1 MDLGS
6 VTTYKIMH
14 TLDLGHL
21 EVDLGQME
29 K

>member
-1 MDLGS
+1 MDLDS
-6 VTTYKIMH
+6 VTTYKTMH

-21 EVDLGQME
+21 EVNLGWME